1 MTENNFAEI
10 INASKGI
17 VLSAVSKHLSENYY
31 MVIDDVVQETY
42 LRAYKSISK
51 NGFRGDSAI
60 NTWLYTIAKNESLRM
75 NEKLD
80 REEKKFSRSVEK
92 FIPEMDE
99 KNDHKENI
107 EELYSNI
114 MKLPAGYMR
123 VMKLVAEGYSEK
135 EIALKL
141 GIKQGTVKSRASRG
155 REILKKIYE
164 KGNGHEK

>member
-1 MTENNFAEI
+1 MTEKDFAEI
-10 INASKGI
+10 INTSKSI
-17 VLSAVSKHLSENYY
+17 VLSAISSHLSENYY

-42 LRAYKSISK
+42 LRAYKSISR
-51 NGFRGDSAI
+51 NSFRGDSSI

-75 NEKLD
+75 NEKLN
-80 REEKKFSRSVEK
+80 REEKKFSRSLEQYV
-92 FIPEMDE
+92 PEINE
-99 KNDHKENI
+99 KNEEREDI
-107 EELYSNI
+107 DELYVNI
-114 MKLPAGYMR
+114 MKLPPGYMN

-164 KGNGHEK
+164 GG